1 MLPVVAGSFKF
12 VCRMFFSIH
21 SECTKKLFC
30 KKRLQP
36 WRRGRPVLLF
46 SWCPPSHLPPDSM
59 VRRRIYL
66 GMSATSRAAHRMPCS
81 WGCWR
86 DTLRLQRMTAKTCK
100 ILLKAQRLATVCLS
114 DFSCFS
120 FCPCFDTDS
129 AWRFLDILS
138 GRGPTS
144 EGVCKQEVAWARET
158 GIQQHPEWYPG
169 LSAQSRFMACRGC
182 FADRGVM

>member
-1 MLPVVAGSFKF
+1 MATGTTCAL
-12 VCRMFFSIH
+12 I
-21 SECTKKLFC
+21 
-30 KKRLQP
+30 
-36 WRRGRPVLLF
+36 
-46 SWCPPSHLPPDSM
+46 SWCPPLHLPPDSM

-66 GMSATSRAAHRMPCS
+66 GWVQRAGLLTECHAAEGVEEIHWDCNEWLPRLARYY
-81 WGCWR
+81 WR
-86 DTLRLQRMTAKTCK
+86 R
-100 ILLKAQRLATVCLS
+100 QRLATVCLS